1 MIFRQKSDSFYTF
14 FKIIDAFPKVLDFS
28 TMNFRIYSKKFG
40 GIQKFCIWVFLINYT
55 ILNKKLDCHVRIWDK
70 YSKVFERFLKF
81 QTATTKKKELIH
93 HIFGRSLQVF
103 FRQNSD
109 NFYTLLKFL
118 DNFPNFLDFVTI
130 KFRWRSKK
138 LGRFPQFSRTFFSK
152 FSKANP
158 KTNKQK

>member
-40 GIQKFCIWVFLINYT
+40 GIQKFCMSFSH
-55 ILNKKLDCHVRIWDK
+55 KL
-70 YSKVFERFLKF
+70 
-81 QTATTKKKELIH
+81 H
-93 HIFGRSLQVF
+93 HIEQKIRLSCQNLRQIFESVWAFPQISDGYYEKKRTYSSYLWTVIACF

-118 DNFPNFLDFVTI
+118 DNFPNFLEFVTI
-130 KFRWRSKK
+130 KFRWGSKK
-138 LGRFPQFSRTFFSK
+138 LWRFPQFSRTFFSN